1 MRDPYALLGL
11 PRDADERAI
20 KRAYAQ
26 RLRTTRPD
34 DDPAGFQR
42 LNEAYQRCLALAANR
57 HVWRPD
63 GDEDERDDKAAGADA
78 GELAVLAGAR
88 GDAVAEASADAIA
101 VAVAADLA
109 LAAAEDAPEPEYGSF
124 DTDAFL
130 DDLLDHVQ
138 CDTPAMLDRWLRGL
152 VPLYSLELKQA
163 VRTPVARALIGS
175 EPRPPPQ
182 QLRVA
187 MRFFDLDGVS
197 ADGDWLQRS
206 LQQILTK
213 ADEVVELEREIAELR
228 SPRAKPIDFL
238 LMRELLGP
246 RHWGRRL
253 FVLLIPLLPSRL
265 NEMRL
270 ALESDYPNAIEARL
284 DPESVAFWHRATD
297 RNGFDWRRLL
307 IAPLR
312 MPLYYA
318 AMMAFVALLTA
329 STAPFQKLGHHSLL
343 LAVAVLG
350 WTLSSTAIPRIARYF
365 QRERG
370 WDPAL
375 LHSAVLFACGFAASP
390 WWPVAAIALFVVVG
404 LAWTA
409 PRPLLTQWLPAF
421 FAMATGAIA
430 VFVSGLALQGGD
442 SASTPVLIATGAYAG
457 AVPILHDVFNAWR
470 KRIGLHEARRRLGG
484 LWWLVAAHVLA
495 ATTLP
500 VWIPLLRGWFL
511 HD

>member
-1 MRDPYALLGL
+1 MHDPFAVLGL

-42 LNEAYQRCLALAANR
+42 LNEVYQRCLALAANR
-57 HVWRPD
+57 QAWQHD
-63 GDEDERDDKAAGADA
+63 EDEDERDDEAVGADA
-78 GELAVLAGAR
+78 GELAVLASAR
-88 GDAVAEASADAIA
+88 SDAVAEASADTFAIA
-101 VAVAADLA
+101 VATDVAF
-109 LAAAEDAPEPEYGSF
+109 AAGDETPEPEYWSF

-130 DDLLDHVQ
+130 SDLLDHVQ
-138 CDTPAMLDRWLRGL
+138 RDTPAMLDRWLRGL

-163 VRTPVARALIGS
+163 VRAPVARALIGS

-197 ADGDWLQRS
+197 ADGDWLQHS
-206 LQQILTK
+206 LQQILGK

-228 SPRAKPIDFL
+228 SPRTKPIDFL

-246 RHWGRRL
+246 RHGLRRL

-270 ALESDYPNAIEARL
+270 ALESEYPNAIEARL

-312 MPLYYA
+312 MPVYYA
-318 AMMAFVALLTA
+318 AMMAFVAVLTA
-329 STAPFQKLGHHSLL
+329 STAPFQKLGYHSLL

-350 WTLSSTAIPRIARYF
+350 WTLSSTAVPRATRYF
-365 QRERG
+365 ERERG

-375 LHSAVLFACGFAASP
+375 LHSAVLIACGLAASP

-409 PRPLLTQWLPAF
+409 PRPMLTQGLPAF
-421 FAMATGAIA
+421 LAMATGAIA
-430 VFVSGLALQGGD
+430 VFVNGLALQD
-442 SASTPVLIATGAYAG
+442 SESASAPVLIATGVYAG
-457 AVPILHDVFNAWR
+457 AVPILHDVFHAWR
-470 KRIGLHEARRRLGG
+470 KRISLHEARRRLGG

-495 ATTLP
+495 STTLP
-500 VWIPLLRGWFL
+500 VWIPLLRDRL
-511 HD
+511 LRD

>member
-1 MRDPYALLGL
+1 MRDPFALLGL
-11 PRDADERAI
+11 SRDADERAI

-42 LNEAYQRCLALAANR
+42 LNEVYQRCLALAANR
-57 HVWRPD
+57 QAWTD
-63 GDEDERDDKAAGADA
+63 DEDEDEPDDEAVDADA
-78 GELAVLAGAR
+78 GEVAVLASARSGA
-88 GDAVAEASADAIA
+88 VNEVSKDAI
-101 VAVAADLA
+101 AVAADLA
-109 LAAAEDAPEPEYGSF
+109 LAAVDDAPEPEYWRF

-138 CDTPAMLDRWLRGL
+138 RDTPAMLDRWLRGL

-163 VRTPVARALIGS
+163 VRAPVARALIGS

-197 ADGDWLQRS
+197 ADGDSLQHR
-206 LQQILTK
+206 LQQILLE

-228 SPRAKPIDFL
+228 SPRTKPIDFL

-246 RHWGRRL
+246 RHGWRRL

-270 ALESDYPNAIEARL
+270 ALESEYPNAIEARL

-318 AMMAFVALLTA
+318 ATMAFVAMLTA
-329 STAPFQKLGHHSLL
+329 SAAPFQKLAYHSLL

-375 LHSAVLFACGFAASP
+375 LHSAVLFACGLAASP
-390 WWPVAAIALFVVVG
+390 GWPVAAIALFVVVG

-409 PRPLLTQWLPAF
+409 PRPMLTQWLPALL
-421 FAMATGAIA
+421 AMTTGAIA
-430 VFVSGLALQGGD
+430 VFVNGLALQGGE
-442 SASTPVLIATGAYAG
+442 SASTPVLIATGVYAG
-457 AVPILHDVFNAWR
+457 AVPILHDVFQAWR
-470 KRIGLHEARRRLGG
+470 KRISLHEARRRLGG
-484 LWWLVAAHVLA
+484 FWWLVAAHVLA
-495 ATTLP
+495 STTFP
-500 VWIPLLRGWFL
+500 VWIPLLRDWL
-511 HD
+511 LRD